1 VHRFIL
7 IPTIMDTPSNLRYTA
22 EHHWVKVE
30 DDGSV
35 TTGITAH
42 AQEELGDIVY
52 VEAPQTGR
60 SVTQGEA
67 CGIVESVKTAADLH
81 APLSGEVIAVN
92 GATADHPEQVNTDPY
107 GTWLFRMKPGRPAE
121 LDALLDAAAYARLVA
136 SKPE

>member
-1 VHRFIL
+1 
-7 IPTIMDTPSNLRYTA
+7 MDTPSNLRYTA